1 MDRIKKIFYSLSPIK
16 KNMDSLFF
24 GKNNVVKKIYNPPS
38 YIIKILFLGILSCY
52 DFGSF
57 DKIKWSTFF
66 SYKGVE
72 FLLHDYKFGS
82 STIKYQNDNSINKE
96 IAEELIH
103 KIKIASKLIDKE
115 LSSNLKVEISKD
127 NFYLKNSYNELISIY
142 EFYREKYIEKKRE
155 LENLDSENKHTKISK
170 FTDFVNKE
178 LELERE
184 SQYYIFSLVTSFFS
198 LSEFVLISILSFS
211 EENISYKR
219 FGELSWSERFL
230 KVFNVKS
237 DNRIHKIYDSL
248 LEIRKDYRNPLS
260 HGLWSRYEELL
271 VPLAGVGLI
280 PISYEFSKKTLLFSL
295 NLGVSKEKILKTFDE
310 FFNYINSDSWFKLI
324 IKYLK
329 FSFPIPFNKK
339 EIKKIKIFMKNE
351 NDFTQYLENRAEYED
366 AVINRMI

>member
-1 MDRIKKIFYSLSPIK
+1 MDKIKKIFHSLSPIE

-24 GKNNVVKKIYNPPS
+24 GKNNTVKKIYHPPS

-52 DFGSF
+52 DYGSF

-82 STIKYQNDNSINKE
+82 STIKYQNVKSINNE

-103 KIKIASKLIDKE
+103 KIEIASKLLDKE
-115 LSSNLKVEISKD
+115 LSSHLEVEISKE

-142 EFYREKYIEKKRE
+142 EFYKEKYIEKEKE
-155 LENLDSENKHTKISK
+155 LENLENGETNLQNNN
-170 FTDFVNKE
+170 FTDSINKE

-198 LSEFVLISILSFS
+198 LSEFIFISILCFS
-211 EENISYKR
+211 EENISYKK
-219 FGELSWSERFL
+219 FENLSWSERFL
-230 KVFNVKS
+230 KIFDIKS
-237 DNRIHKIYDSL
+237 DNRIHKLYDSL
-248 LEIRKDYRNPLS
+248 LEIRRDYRNPLS
-260 HGLWSRYEELL
+260 HGLWSRYEQLL
-271 VPLAGVGLI
+271 VPFKGVGLI
-280 PISYEFSKKTLLFSL
+280 PISYEFSKKTMFFIL
-295 NLGVSKEKILKTFDE
+295 NLGMSKEKILKTFDE
-310 FFNYINSDSWFKLI
+310 YFNYLNSDSWFKLI
-324 IKYLK
+324 LEYLL

-339 EIKKIKIFMKNE
+339 EIKKIKRFMNNE
-351 NDFTQYLENRAEYED
+351 KEFTQYLENRAGYED